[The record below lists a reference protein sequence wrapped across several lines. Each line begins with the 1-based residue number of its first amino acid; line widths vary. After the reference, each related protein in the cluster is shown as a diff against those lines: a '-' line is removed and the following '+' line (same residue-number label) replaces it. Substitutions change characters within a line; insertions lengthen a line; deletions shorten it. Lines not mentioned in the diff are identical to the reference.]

1 MKVFS
6 GFARF
11 LKAVIGWLML
21 LIFGVTGVY
30 ALFDE
35 LGDDPAVV
43 VICLL
48 LAAAGLLLIRSAHK
62 DKKKEEAA
70 RAEETQYRRRQAE
83 EENARS
89 RQERQAAIPYVAVE
103 CPGCGAV
110 ARVRKGG
117 VARCEYCDTP
127 LEGK

>member
-1 MKVFS
+1 MKVLS
-6 GFARF
+6 GFGRF
-11 LKAVIGWLML
+11 VKAMIGWVML

-48 LAAAGLLLIRSAHK
+48 LAAVGLLLIRSAHR
-62 DKKKEEAA
+62 DKKKAEAA
-70 RAEETQYRRRQAE
+70 RAEETQYRRRIE
-83 EENARS
+83 EEKRAD
-89 RQERQAAIPYVAVE
+89 AVVFDAVE

-110 ARVRKGG
+110 GKVRRGG
-117 VARCEYCDTP
+117 VANCEYCGTP
-127 LEGK
+127 IKGKTDL

>member
-11 LKAVIGWLML
+11 LKAVIGWFM
-21 LIFGVTGVY
+21 
-30 ALFDE
+30 
-35 LGDDPAVV
+35 
-43 VICLL
+43 
-48 LAAAGLLLIRSAHK
+48 LLIRSAHK
-62 DKKKEEAA
+62 DKKKAEAA
-70 RAEETQYRRRQAE
+70 RAEETQYQRRQAE
-83 EENARS
+83 EERAHS

-117 VARCEYCDTP
+117 VGRCEYCDTP